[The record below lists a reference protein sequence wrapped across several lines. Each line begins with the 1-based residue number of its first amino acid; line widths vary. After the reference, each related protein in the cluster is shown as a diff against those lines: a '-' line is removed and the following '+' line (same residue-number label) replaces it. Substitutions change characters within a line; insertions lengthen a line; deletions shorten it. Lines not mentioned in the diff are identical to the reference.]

1 MSIITGIVR
10 IVSKVPLA
18 IDILGNLELMM
29 QDCGQSDRQLFDVL
43 YEQYAKTLFIFV
55 DSLILNP
62 VWKPLYFKKYQA
74 KLRKI
79 SLVFIYKKFTKND
92 ALYIELLKWMPI
104 LRKAIRKM
112 KS

>member
-1 MSIITGIVR
+1 
-10 IVSKVPLA
+10 
-18 IDILGNLELMM
+18 M